1 MVTTH
6 PSARLHACMQ
16 DAASA
21 ATTQLGIPLIQG
33 TMTPHALLAMA
44 LLSEEAAR
52 AEVRAPN
59 PKP

>member
-1 MVTTH
+1 
-6 PSARLHACMQ
+6 MQ